1 MKIEQIRLYQI
12 KQKLPTLFKTSY
24 GVNTHKNCILISVH
38 TQGLVGWGECVAS
51 EHPSYSYETV
61 KTARHIL
68 EDFLIP
74 ITMQC
79 DLDTVD
85 DLPDFSSIR
94 GHFIAKAALENAL
107 WDLLAKSQDVSL
119 SQIIGG
125 VKTKVE
131 IGCSIGIQ
139 KDIPTLLDKVTT
151 RLDDGYKR
159 IKIKIKPG
167 SDIEPVRAIREHYPD
182 IQLMVDAN
190 SAYTLAD
197 TPLFQKLDL
206 FNLLMI
212 EQPLAHDDIID
223 HAKLYCERLRS

>member
-74 ITMQC
+74 RVMQSEIN
-79 DLDTVD
+79 DVD
-85 DLPDFSSIR
+85 NLPNFNPIR
-94 GHFIAKAALENAL
+94 GHLMAKAAIENAL
-107 WDLLAKSQDVSL
+107 WDLLAKSQDISL
-119 SQIIGG
+119 SQTIGG
-125 VKTKVE
+125 VKPKVE
-131 IGCSIGIQ
+131 IGSSIGIQ
-139 KDIPTLLDKVTT
+139 KDIPTLLDKVAT
-151 RLDDGYKR
+151 RLNDGYKR

-167 SDIEPVRAIREHYPD
+167 FRYRTCASHSRALSRYSI
-182 IQLMVDAN
+182 N
-190 SAYTLAD
+190 G
-197 TPLFQKLDL
+197 
-206 FNLLMI
+206 
-212 EQPLAHDDIID
+212 
-223 HAKLYCERLRS
+223 

>member
-24 GVNTHKNCILISVH
+24 GVKTHKNCILISVH

-79 DLDTVD
+79 ELDTVD
-85 DLPDFSSIR
+85 DLPDFSAIR

-107 WDLLAKSQDVSL
+107 WDLLAKSQNVSL
-119 SQIIGG
+119 SQSIGG

-131 IGCSIGIQ
+131 IGCSIVIQ
-139 KDIPTLLDKVTT
+139 KDIPTLFDKVAT

-167 SDIEPVRAIREHYPD
+167 
-182 IQLMVDAN
+182 
-190 SAYTLAD
+190 
-197 TPLFQKLDL
+197 
-206 FNLLMI
+206 
-212 EQPLAHDDIID
+212 
-223 HAKLYCERLRS
+223 

>member
-85 DLPDFSSIR
+85 DLPDFSAIR
-94 GHFIAKAALENAL
+94 GHLIAKAALENAL
-107 WDLLAKSQDVSL
+107 WDLLAKSQNVSL

-139 KDIPTLLDKVTT
+139 KDIPTLLDKVAT
-151 RLDDGYKR
+151 RLDDGYRR

-167 SDIEPVRAIREHYPD
+167 WDIEPVRAI
-182 IQLMVDAN
+182 
-190 SAYTLAD
+190 
-197 TPLFQKLDL
+197 
-206 FNLLMI
+206 
-212 EQPLAHDDIID
+212 
-223 HAKLYCERLRS
+223 